1 MSQVTEPE
9 KVQKDGLMVRDAKAG
24 DFLVKVK
31 AMAISDLQNNAEPF
45 DYCIIAVKSY
55 DTEWSAKMMDRHGML
70 RPFPQLVGR
79 RVHVSDR

>member
-1 MSQVTEPE
+1 ME

-55 DTEWSAKMMDRHGML
+55 DTEWSAKMMDRHGTL
-70 RPFPQLVGR
+70 RPFPQLVDADKLR
-79 RVHVSDR
+79 LCTCL